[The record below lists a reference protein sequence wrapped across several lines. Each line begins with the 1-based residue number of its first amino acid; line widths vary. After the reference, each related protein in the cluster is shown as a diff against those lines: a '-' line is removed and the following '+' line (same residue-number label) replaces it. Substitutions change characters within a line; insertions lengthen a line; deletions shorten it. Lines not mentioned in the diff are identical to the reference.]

1 MNTKLITRILAFAL
15 AVILALGC
23 FLLPAMAA
31 EVEGLSTYYSSA
43 EFEAD
48 FTYGGDDLGA
58 TWTAEETSFRVWAPT
73 ASDVRINLYTT
84 GNPDANDLR
93 G

>member
-43 EFEAD
+43 EFEAE

-58 TWTAEETSFRVWAPT
+58 TWTAEQTSFRVWAPT
-73 ASDVRINLYTT
+73 ASDVRINL
-84 GNPDANDLR
+84 
-93 G
+93 